1 MYFTTLSFIV
11 TSKIQSILAVLF
23 FIAAMMSI
31 STSQKE
37 LWQISWQWLLQ
48 TGNRVNKNFAL
59 EEITAHPDYPAL
71 TALTDFL
78 DAGGMQYN
86 AVYADASHIYEF
98 NYPLLAHIKQHGN
111 EYLHII
117 QDAAAW
123 DTQKEITAHWSGITI
138 YPEKQARWKHKDND
152 AREQEEYN
160 NRIYLFS
167 VGLAMMLLYGWA
179 IYYNRVID
187 YALFGLLSLAGLLVS
202 ILVTGAE
209 IGVQNSL
216 VKQVCGAVSNGGCDK
231 VLKTNYAK
239 GIMGFTT
246 SDLAIIYFATQ
257 YITWLATGLYPPLF
271 NSVVLIS
278 LAGVIV
284 VTWSIYTQAVAL
296 KQWCAL
302 CLAIAGVLLLQH
314 VLSVFEMNKKG
325 FANSFNWRAIA
336 IFTAIAGL
344 FALLVVPVKKM
355 LVQNHLNAQKLAE
368 LKKWKMDASVFK
380 AQWLHQKVVDITI
393 WKNDLLLGN
402 RNAPILITVAC
413 NPFCGPCAK
422 AHKQLDELLIRYKD
436 KLCVQVRFLCN
447 PANSEDRRTIA
458 VKAILQNATQ
468 INTNGKLDSILTDW
482 FETMDYNKWITRW
495 HPRNNTDVQS
505 CLEQHE
511 NWINNAGVTFT
522 PTFFINGKELPSRYG
537 LAELEILLPQL
548 EYEFTNEV

>member
-23 FIAAMMSI
+23 FIAAVMSI

-59 EEITAHPDYPAL
+59 DEITAHPDYPAL

-86 AVYADASHIYEF
+86 AVQADDSHLHEF
-98 NYPLLAHIKQHGN
+98 NYPLLAHIKQPGN

-117 QDAAAW
+117 HDAAAW
-123 DTQKEITAHWSGITI
+123 NTQKEITAHWSGITI

-152 AREQEEYN
+152 AREQKDYSN
-160 NRIYLFS
+160 KIYLFS
-167 VGLAMMLLYGWA
+167 LCLAMMLLYGWA
-179 IYYNRVID
+179 IYNNRVIE

-202 ILVTGAE
+202 ILITSAE

-216 VKQVCGAVSNGGCDK
+216 VKQVCGAVGNGGCDK

-284 VTWSIYTQAVAL
+284 VTWSIYTQAIAL

-302 CLAIAGVLLLQH
+302 CLVIAGVLFLQI
-314 VLSVFEMNKKG
+314 VLAIFEMHNKG
-325 FANSFNWRAIA
+325 FTISFNWRAIA
-336 IFTAIAGL
+336 LFIVIAGL
-344 FALLVVPVKKM
+344 LALIVLPVKKM
-355 LVQNHLNAQKLAE
+355 LVLAHVNTQKLAE
-368 LKKWKMDASVFK
+368 LKKWKMDVGIFMALW
-380 AQWLHQKVVDITI
+380 QEEQTVDTTI

-402 RNAPILITVAC
+402 SQVPIMITVVC
-413 NPFCGPCAK
+413 NPYCRPCAK
-422 AHKQLDELLIRYKD
+422 AH
-436 KLCVQVRFLCN
+436 
-447 PANSEDRRTIA
+447 
-458 VKAILQNATQ
+458 
-468 INTNGKLDSILTDW
+468 
-482 FETMDYNKWITRW
+482 
-495 HPRNNTDVQS
+495 
-505 CLEQHE
+505 
-511 NWINNAGVTFT
+511 
-522 PTFFINGKELPSRYG
+522 
-537 LAELEILLPQL
+537 
-548 EYEFTNEV
+548 